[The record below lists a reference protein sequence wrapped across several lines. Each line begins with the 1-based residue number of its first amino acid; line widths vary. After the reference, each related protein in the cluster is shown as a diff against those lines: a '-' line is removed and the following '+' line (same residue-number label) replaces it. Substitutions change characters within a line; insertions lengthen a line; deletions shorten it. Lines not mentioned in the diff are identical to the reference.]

1 MTDEAGTV
9 VPGSPERRNVN
20 VWMIVAIV
28 AIVIALIAGY
38 FAITYMQQVED
49 WEAAAE
55 DTVAKLEAAG
65 VELRSTVESGVAG
78 YEEKVSELT
87 VALEQLQTGA
97 GISAAQ
103 LEEAEQQAADTQA
116 ELEATQQE
124 LNQVTNELEQ
134 TQAALDDANA
144 KLQQLGELVL
154 PNGSYVG
161 PVLGART
168 DPFPAIIFQDDTAWR
183 VAEVAPDVEIT
194 VGEQTLALA
203 DFSAL
208 LQSPEPDA
216 AELAQG
222 DYEVVVE
229 KGLVQSITAVVAR

>member
-1 MTDEAGTV
+1 MTDETGTA
-9 VPGSPERRNVN
+9 GSPERRKVN

-87 VALEQLQTGA
+87 FALEQLQTG
-97 GISAAQ
+97 
-103 LEEAEQQAADTQA
+103 
-116 ELEATQQE
+116 
-124 LNQVTNELEQ
+124 
-134 TQAALDDANA
+134 
-144 KLQQLGELVL
+144 QLGELVL

-161 PVLGART
+161 PVLAART

-183 VAEVAPDVEIT
+183 VSEVAPDVEIT

-203 DFSAL
+203 DFSVL

-229 KGLVQSITAVVAR
+229 KGLVQSITAVVAG

>member
-1 MTDEAGTV
+1 MTDEAGTA

>member
-1 MTDEAGTV
+1 MTDETGTA
-9 VPGSPERRNVN
+9 GSPERRKVN
-20 VWMIVAIV
+20 VWMIVAIA

-87 VALEQLQTGA
+87 FALEQLQTGA

-103 LEEAEQQAADTQA
+103 LEEAEQQAAEAQA
-116 ELEATQQE
+116 DLEATQQE
-124 LNQVTNELEQ
+124 LNQVTDELEQ

-161 PVLGART
+161 PVLAART

-183 VAEVAPDVEIT
+183 VSEVAPDVAIT

-208 LQSPEPDA
+208 LQSSEPDA

-222 DYEVVVE
+222 DYEVVVKE
-229 KGLVQSITAVVAR
+229 GLVRSITAVVAG

>member
-1 MTDEAGTV
+1 MTDEAGTA

-55 DTVAKLEAAG
+55 DTVAKLETAG
-65 VELRSTVESGVAG
+65 VELQSTVESGVAG

-87 VALEQLQTGA
+87 AALEQLQTGA

-103 LEEAEQQAADTQA
+103 LDEAEQQAADAQA
-116 ELEATQQE
+116 DLEATQKE
-124 LNQVTNELEQ
+124 LNQVTKELEQ

-161 PVLGART
+161 PVLAART
-168 DPFPAIIFQDDTAWR
+168 DPFPAINFQDDTAWR
-183 VAEVAPDVEIT
+183 VAEVAPDVVIT
-194 VGEQTLALA
+194 VGERTLALA

-222 DYEVVVE
+222 DYEVVVK
-229 KGLVQSITAVVAR
+229 KGLVQSITAIVAG

>member
-1 MTDEAGTV
+1 MTDEVGTI
-9 VPGSPERRNVN
+9 VPGSPERRDVN

-87 VALEQLQTGA
+87 LALEQLQTGA

>member
-1 MTDEAGTV
+1 MTDEARTV
-9 VPGSPERRNVN
+9 VPGSPKRRNVN

-87 VALEQLQTGA
+87 AALEQLQTGA

-103 LEEAEQQAADTQA
+103 LDEAEQQAADAQA
-116 ELEATQQE
+116 DLEATQQE

-154 PNGSYVG
+154 PNGSYFG
-161 PVLGART
+161 PVLAART
-168 DPFPAIIFQDDTAWR
+168 DPFPAINFQDDTAWR

-222 DYEVVVE
+222 DYEVVVK
-229 KGLVQSITAVVAR
+229 KGLVQSITAVVAG

>member
-1 MTDEAGTV
+1 MTDEAGTI

-208 LQSPEPDA
+208 LQSPEPGA

>member
-1 MTDEAGTV
+1 MTDEAGTI

-20 VWMIVAIV
+20 AWMIVAIV

-208 LQSPEPDA
+208 LQSPEPGA

>member
-1 MTDEAGTV
+1 MTDEAGTA
-9 VPGSPERRNVN
+9 GSPERRNVN

-87 VALEQLQTGA
+87 FALEQLQTGA

-103 LEEAEQQAADTQA
+103 LEEAEQQAADAQA
-116 ELEATQQE
+116 DLEATQQE

-161 PVLGART
+161 PVLAART

-183 VAEVAPDVEIT
+183 VSEVAPDVEIT
-194 VGEQTLALA
+194 VGEQTLALV

-208 LQSPEPDA
+208 LQSSEPDA

-222 DYEVVVE
+222 DYEVVVK
-229 KGLVQSITAVVAR
+229 KGLVQSITAVVAG

>member
-87 VALEQLQTGA
+87 AALEQLQTGA

-103 LEEAEQQAADTQA
+103 LDEAEQQAADAQA
-116 ELEATQQE
+116 DLEATQQE

-168 DPFPAIIFQDDTAWR
+168 DPFPAIIFQEDTAWR

-194 VGEQTLALA
+194 VGERTLALA

-222 DYEVVVE
+222 DYEVVVK
-229 KGLVQSITAVVAR
+229 KGLVQSITAVVAG